1 LRLARSFG
9 SLVSFVVRTGGAK
22 EAGTEWG
29 RNMSVRGLLLASVSA
44 GLVAWGGWAYAQD
57 KDSGSYTTE
66 LPPVEVTAPKTGT
79 KPSRPKTAAHV
90 VRPAVTVSR
99 LRVYPTTPL
108 ASPSTALS
116 VDKVASSINF
126 VDSGQISRTN
136 SLNVTDAL
144 QQSVPAVNVSEVSGN
159 PFQPNLEF
167 RGFVASPVSGTPQ
180 GLAVYQN
187 GVRINEAFG
196 DTVNWDLIPTT
207 AIKSVA
213 VVTNNPAYGLN
224 ALGGAVTV
232 QMKDGFSYHGAEI
245 DTMFGSYN
253 RLQGSAQWGKQ
264 VDQFATYVALEGV
277 HDDGFRNFSPS
288 DIRRFY
294 SDVGFRSE
302 NAEFHLN
309 IGAADNK
316 LGAPATT
323 PVELLQN
330 FWGATYTTPQ
340 TSDNQVAY
348 VNLTGKVD
356 VTPSWTVE
364 TVAHVRAFGQQTVD
378 GNPTGTQVCDAD
390 ATLLCFGNGS
400 TPANGTNGMQLSNPF
415 APDAILGEIDR
426 TTTRSTTGGF
436 SVQAT
441 NTDDLFGH
449 GNKFVV
455 GTSLDSSV
463 THFTGSPELG
473 TVGSNYVVTGSGI
486 FLGRSGSPVSIG
498 PVSLRATNQY
508 TGVYAL
514 DTFDV
519 TKAFS
524 ITAGGRYNDANIALE
539 DQLGGLLNGDSRYD
553 RFNPIIG
560 GTYKITSE
568 LTAYAGYSEAN
579 RAPTPLELG
588 CADPNNPC
596 IIASFLVSDP
606 ALKQVVSRT
615 VEAGFRGTKEMN
627 IGTLEWKLGGFRAT
641 NTDDILAIPDPV
653 LQGFGFFQNVGD
665 TRRQGIEAEA
675 KLKSSAFEVYGS
687 YTFIDARFL
696 DALQLGSNSP
706 AAVANGGIIQV
717 MPGDQIPAIP
727 RHRVKAGFDYFVT
740 DAFKVGADAIYVS
753 SQYFVGDASNQ
764 EPKLPGY
771 AVVNVHASYQI
782 NKTIQIY
789 GKINNLLDNHYA
801 TYGTFFDTN
810 ALPNFA
816 NGGAA
821 FTNAQALNPAYPRTF
836 YAGLKVTF

>member
-1 LRLARSFG
+1 MY
-9 SLVSFVVRTGGAK
+9 VR
-22 EAGTEWG
+22 
-29 RNMSVRGLLLASVSA
+29 VLFLASVSA
-44 GLVAWGGWAYAQD
+44 GLVAESGVAYAQD
-57 KDSGSYTTE
+57 KGSYTTE
-66 LPPVEVTAPKTGT
+66 LPAIEVSPPKTEARRGPPRT
-79 KPSRPKTAAHV
+79 PVRV
-90 VRPAVTVSR
+90 VRPSVTT

-108 ASPSTALS
+108 ATPSTALA

-126 VDSGQISRTN
+126 VDTGQIQRTN
-136 SLNVTDAL
+136 SLNITDAL

-167 RGFVASPVSGTPQ
+167 RGFVSSPVSGTPQ

-187 GVRINEAFG
+187 GVRVNEAFG

-232 QMKDGFSYHGAEI
+232 QMKDGFNYHGAEL
-245 DTMFGSYN
+245 DMMGGSYN

-264 VDQFATYVALEGV
+264 VDQYAIYGALEGL

-288 DIRRFY
+288 DIKRFY
-294 SDVGFRSE
+294 SDVGYRSD

-309 IGAADNK
+309 LGVADSK

-340 TSDNQVAY
+340 TSHNQVAY
-348 VNLTGKVD
+348 ANLTGKVD

-364 TVAHVRAFGQQTVD
+364 TVAHVRVFDQKTQD
-378 GNPTGTQVCDAD
+378 GNPTDTQVCDPPND
-390 ATLLCFGNGS
+390 GFLCFGDGG
-400 TPANGTNGMQLSNPF
+400 TPAVGLNGAQLANTFPADS
-415 APDAILGEIDR
+415 ILAEIDR

-455 GTSLDSSV
+455 GTSLDASV
-463 THFTGSPELG
+463 THFTASSELG
-473 TVGSNYVVTGSGI
+473 TVGSNFVVSGSGI
-486 FLGRSGSPVSIG
+486 FLGTSGSPVSIG
-498 PVSLRATNQY
+498 PVSLRATNRY

-524 ITAGGRYNDANIALE
+524 ITAGGRYNDARIALE
-539 DQLGGLLNGDSRYD
+539 DQLGGLLNGNSTYD

-560 GTYKITSE
+560 ATYKITSE

-588 CADPNNPC
+588 CADPAHPC
-596 IIASFLVSDP
+596 IIAAFLVSDP
-606 ALKQVVSRT
+606 PLKQVVSHT
-615 VEAGFRGTKEMN
+615 VEAGFRGIKEMN

-641 NTDDILAIPDPV
+641 NTDDILAIPDNV
-653 LQGFGFFQNVGD
+653 IQGFGFFQNVGS

-675 KLKSSAFEVYGS
+675 KLKSSAFEAYGS
-687 YTFIDARFL
+687 YTFVDARFL
-696 DALQLGSNSP
+696 DSLQLDSNSP
-706 AAVANGGIIQV
+706 TAVANGGTLQV
-717 MPGDQIPAIP
+717 VPGDQIPAIP
-727 RHRVKAGFDYFVT
+727 RHRFKAGFDYFVT

-753 SQYFVGDASNQ
+753 SQYFVGDESNQ

-771 AVVNVHASYQI
+771 AVFNVHASYQI
-782 NKTIQIY
+782 NKTFQIY
-789 GKINNLLDNHYA
+789 GKVNNLLDNHYA
-801 TYGTFFDTN
+801 TYGTFFDTT

-816 NGGAA
+816 AGGAA

-836 YAGLKVTF
+836 YAGLKATF